1 MTSIELS
8 NGLTIPQIGIGT
20 FTLSGEE
27 ALESVYW
34 ALNIGYRLIDT
45 ANAYGNERSVGKA
58 IDNSYIDIDD
68 IFVSTKLWPTEYE
81 NENAID
87 ETLERLGIEYIDLL
101 FLHQP
106 AGNYIAGYKLLEK
119 AYKEGK
125 IKAIGLS
132 NFEGKYLDEILS
144 ICEIEPHVL
153 QVEAHPYYTQEEL
166 RKILEEHGIKLMSW
180 YPLGHGDQSLMDEPV
195 LKELALKYK
204 KTSAQ
209 IILRWHIQMG
219 FIVIPGSKNNAHI
232 KENFDIFDFKLDDD
246 DMKQISSLNRNER
259 YYNLSQKNLDNFVKF
274 KPKYEK

>member
-8 NGLTIPQIGIGT
+8 NGLNIPQIGIGT

-45 ANAYGNERSVGKA
+45 ANAYGNERSIGKA
-58 IDNSYIDIDD
+58 IEKSYIDIDD

-87 ETLERLGIEYIDLL
+87 ETLERLGLEYIDLL

-144 ICEIEPHVL
+144 VCEIEPHVL

-166 RKILEEHGIKLMSW
+166 RKILDEHDIKLMSW
-180 YPLGHGDQSLMDEPV
+180 YPLGHGDTSLIDESI
-195 LKELALKYK
+195 LKNLAKKYN
-204 KTSAQ
+204 KTPIQ

-219 FIVIPGSKNNAHI
+219 FIVIPGSKNTMHI
-232 KENFDIFDFKLDDD
+232 KENFDIFDFKLDDG
-246 DMKQISSLNRNER
+246 DMEQISSINKNKR
-259 YYNLSQKNLDNFVKF
+259 YYECTKEKLDSFTNF